1 MFFFVEGYVAFYV
14 MAYAHRRFR
23 RRRFAR
29 RRPTFARRRVPRR
42 SYGRRRRSFGRSV
55 RSIRNIAARKCR
67 DNMLGVPISTDF
79 QQQNPGPLTMF
90 GDTSHGY
97 LFSPTARRV
106 GSLDGSLPRGIHAN
120 SAERWKTRCFVKG
133 LQETVELQPNNG
145 AGWLWR
151 RVVFSCIGL
160 LEEFPTNSVAA
171 PDSTRGYG
179 RAIWN
184 LRDGSA
190 AATPLY
196 NEMANYLFEGTRLRD
211 WINPFTAKL
220 DRSIVTVHSD
230 TTRTIQSNNPNGT
243 YKIFKRYYPV
253 NRGIVYADDESGS
266 GSKNDAHYAAGTTKG
281 NSGDLFVLDLF
292 NAINDSSEN
301 TMNFGVHA
309 RYYWHEGAGE

>member
-1 MFFFVEGYVAFYV
+1 

-42 SYGRRRRSFGRSV
+42 SYGRRRRSSGRSV

-184 LRDGSA
+184 MRDGSA
-190 AATPLY
+190 AATPFTTKWPIIFSRVLDCVIGSILLLRSWIAVLLRY
-196 NEMANYLFEGTRLRD
+196 IRTRHV
-211 WINPFTAKL
+211 PF
-220 DRSIVTVHSD
+220 RV
-230 TTRTIQSNNPNGT
+230 TTRTVPTRFSS
-243 YKIFKRYYPV
+243 
-253 NRGIVYADDESGS
+253 GI
-266 GSKNDAHYAAGTTKG
+266 TP
-281 NSGDLFVLDLF
+281 
-292 NAINDSSEN
+292 
-301 TMNFGVHA
+301 
-309 RYYWHEGAGE
+309 